1 MQGLSKLPRLAS
13 SWMPTCLTLW
23 QVPPCLLAL
32 VHSSCANVWGGGCTC
47 MCAYVYACTH
57 VCVYIEAR
65 DQLQCPSS
73 GAIHFVCVCMRSC
86 CVHVC
91 ICIYICVYTCL
102 CMKIRGQFS
111 VFFNC
116 CLPFF
121 FLDNGL
127 SGNLRLTK
135 ELAGLRDPLVPD
147 PPILELEGRACLAL
161 PLWVL
166 AFMHAR

>member
-1 MQGLSKLPRLAS
+1 MPPRLL
-13 SWMPTCLTLW
+13 P
-23 QVPPCLLAL
+23 L
-32 VHSSCANVWGGGCTC
+32 VHSSCGNVWGAAHACV
-47 MCAYVYACTH
+47 YVYACTH
-57 VCVYIEAR
+57 VHVYIEAR

-91 ICIYICVYTCL
+91 ICIYTCVYTCL
-102 CMKIRGQFS
+102 CMKTRGQFS

-116 CLPFF
+116 CLRI

-127 SGNLRLTK
+127 SGNLRLTE
-135 ELAGLRDPLVPD
+135 ELAGLRDPLIPHL
-147 PPILELEGRACLAL
+147 PILELQRRACLAL

-166 AFMHAR
+166 VFMQAW